1 VTGVAIDPIV
11 GANQALDRAF
21 WMNAANQAVRSECGW
36 HVAPVITETLVLDG
50 SGTRNL
56 LLPSGRVTQIIK
68 VTNAGEDVTSR
79 VKHSRAGM
87 ISFGGYWSSDFGDVE
102 VELTHGYAIDEVADV
117 AGVIA
122 ALIGRAMSAPAGI
135 TSQTIGPASVRHAI
149 GKDGANLSIPLL
161 LSEKETLAPYK
172 LQLGA

>member
-1 VTGVAIDPIV
+1 MAIDPIV
-11 GANQALDRAF
+11 GASQTFDRAF
-21 WMNAANQAVRSECGW
+21 WLNAANQAVRRECGW
-36 HVAPVITETLVLDG
+36 HVAPVITEVLTLDG

-68 VTNAGEDVTSR
+68 VTNAGEDVTAR
-79 VKHSRAGM
+79 VKHSSAGM
-87 ISFGGYWSSDFGDVE
+87 ISFGGHWSSDFGDVE
-102 VELTHGYAIDEVADV
+102 VELTHGYDIAEVADV

-122 ALIGRAMSAPAGI
+122 ALVARAASSPAGV
-135 TSQTIGPASVRHAI
+135 TSQTIGPASVRHAT